1 MEIVKVLGFL
11 IGGGAVLSWGAN
23 FFVEAASHIARR
35 FGISPVIIGLTV
47 VAFGTSAPELAVNI
61 LASYQGNVD
70 IAMGNVVGS
79 NIFNVA
85 FILGICSM
93 ISPLYVSSQLIRVD
107 IPLMVL
113 ATGLLWFMASNQVI
127 SPLEGWILFAGI
139 IAYNLLQVRLAT
151 RDKNKNADQ
160 EFEKEFSATGKP
172 LVDFL
177 KLAGGLTLLVVGA
190 KFFVDGAVLG
200 ARLLGMSEAVIGL
213 TIIAAGTSLP
223 EVATS
228 VAATMKGER
237 DIAIGN
243 VVGSN
248 LFNILGVIGLSSIIS
263 GQGMPVNAHMATIDC
278 GFMTLVAFLCLPFT
292 IWRKQLDR
300 PLGIVLFLSWIA
312 YTWYLIQSA

>member
-1 MEIVKVLGFL
+1 METLKVLLYL
-11 IGGGAVLSWGAN
+11 IGGGLVLSYGAN
-23 FFVEAASHIARR
+23 LFVNASSHFARR

-61 LASYQGNVD
+61 LASIQGNSD

-85 FILGICSM
+85 FILGICAM
-93 ISPLYVSSQLIRVD
+93 IQALFVSSQLIRID
-107 IPLMVL
+107 IPIMVI
-113 ATGLLWFMASNQVI
+113 ASALLWGMAKDQNISWIEGAVLFSGVI
-127 SPLEGWILFAGI
+127 L
-139 IAYNLLQVRLAT
+139 YTLLQIRLAIKGKDA
-151 RDKNKNADQ
+151 DK
-160 EFEKEFSATGKP
+160 EFEQEFSAKGSPVKDTFILIAG
-172 LVDFL
+172 
-177 KLAGGLTLLVVGA
+177 LALLILGA

-200 ARLLGMSEAVIGL
+200 ARILGISEAVIGL

-228 VAATMKGER
+228 VAATIKGER

-248 LFNILGVIGLSSIIS
+248 IFNIFGVIGVSALIA
-263 GQGMPVNAHMATIDC
+263 GNVPVNPHMASVDTTV
-278 GFMTLVAFLCLPFT
+278 MLVIAFLCLPFV

-300 PLGIVLFLSWIA
+300 WLGAVFFVSWA
-312 YTWYLIQSA
+312 GYTYYLIQLSN